1 MTMLKTKLLLALFAI
16 ALILLSLE
24 SVIGQRNLP
33 PGWEETCKVFQT
45 EQELSEF
52 VGDACLIF
60 DSADLNT
67 EQEDFL
73 LEVEENGFDDPDKW
87 IELDLYYRFDD
98 KSEVSVQVYF
108 DELEKTPGFPLIDV
122 EMQFLDIE
130 GVLVKWQAYTQNR
143 NASVAFFTYGG
154 NTYEVTIRTTGLSPD
169 VEFYLRR
176 MIPSEEKDIGPTDFG
191 DAVIGSRN
199 TTTEIITTEQK

>member
-1 MTMLKTKLLLALFAI
+1 MTKLKTKLLLALFAI
-16 ALILLSLE
+16 ALTLLSLE
-24 SVIGQRNLP
+24 SVIGQGNLP

-143 NASVAFFTYGG
+143 NASVAFFTYGS
-154 NTYEVTIRTTGLSPD
+154 NTYEVTIRTTGSSPD